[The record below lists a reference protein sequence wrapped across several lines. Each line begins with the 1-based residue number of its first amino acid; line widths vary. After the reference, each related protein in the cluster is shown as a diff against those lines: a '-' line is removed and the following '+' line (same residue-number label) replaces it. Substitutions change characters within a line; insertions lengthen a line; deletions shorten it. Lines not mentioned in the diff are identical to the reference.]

1 MAFLP
6 LNPRSLVGPYPG
18 GSSVKLAAAHHLLAN
33 NSSTFS
39 ELPPSLSDSPLS
51 SFWNLKHQ
59 MGELSA
65 ADS

>member
-6 LNPRSLVGPYPG
+6 LNPRSLVGPCPG
-18 GSSVKLAAAHHLLAN
+18 GSSVELAAVNHLLAS
-33 NSSTFS
+33 NSLTFS
-39 ELPPSLSDSPLS
+39 ELSPSLSDSPLS
-51 SFWNLKHQ
+51 SFWNFKHQ

>member
-6 LNPRSLVGPYPG
+6 VNPRSCVGLYPG
-18 GSSVKLAAAHHLLAN
+18 GSFIELAAVNHLLAN
-33 NSSTFS
+33 NSLTFPGLS
-39 ELPPSLSDSPLS
+39 PSLSDSPLS
-51 SFWNLKHQ
+51 SFWNFKHQ